1 MQHELD
7 AYAHLESPIHSWNAR
22 LKLIGLFLLA
32 VAFSLVQQLALLPVI
47 LLIALVLFSV
57 SRLPFSYLIGRLK
70 YPGFFL
76 LSLAVLLPL
85 IAGETVLVQVGPV
98 AIKQE
103 GILQAVVIGTRFVSI
118 ITVMVVLFGSMPF
131 LTVAHTLQSLGLPDI
146 LIDMLLLTYRYI
158 FEAAEDLTRMQRAMR
173 LRGFQGSKLN
183 RHTVNHLSSLIGGLL
198 VRSYDR
204 ADRIYNA
211 MRLRGYGAGIPTRV
225 VMRVTN
231 TDVVYFALVIL
242 MSLLLIASQI
252 WLTAQLP

>member
-7 AYAHLESPIHSWNAR
+7 AYARLSSPIHAWNAR
-22 LKLIGLFLLA
+22 LKLIGLFAL
-32 VAFSLVQQLALLPVI
+32 VVVFSLVQQLILLPAI
-47 LLIALVLFSV
+47 LLIAIVLFAL
-57 SRLPFSYLIGRLK
+57 SRLPFSYLMNRLK

-76 LSLAVLLPL
+76 LSLAILLPL
-85 IAGETVLVQVGPV
+85 IAGETVLAQVGPI

-103 GILQAVVIGTRFVSI
+103 GLLQALVIGARFVAI

-131 LTVAHTLQSLGLPDI
+131 LTVARTLRSLGLPDI
-146 LIDMLLLTYRYI
+146 LVDMLLLTYRYI

-183 RHTVNHLSSLIGGLL
+183 RHTVTHLSSLIGGLL

-211 MRLRGYGAGIPTRV
+211 MRLRGYGAGIP
-225 VMRVTN
+225 MRIKTVTKPN
-231 TDVVYFALVIL
+231 DVVYFVFVLIL
-242 MSLLLIASQI
+242 SISLIASQI
-252 WLTAQLP
+252 WLTTRLP